1 MTLGIPSRGNSA
13 ISKRKPVGNIEIN
26 RDLNFGKPSP
36 HSKPTPVGFKTNVSY
51 KSIGAN
57 YSSMFGKKE
66 RESSK
71 ESRSSQ
77 RRPSN
82 NTSSK
87 AQIYKPQLGKEK
99 LTKLLQPSTPSERF
113 MKSTDQAEKARGTAG
128 NSTKR
133 KNSSSNSINKK
144 SNLEPRSSIAGK
156 STSKIIPVMAG
167 GLSYLSAKSTQ
178 DLKKEI
184 LANKMIGNMRMI
196 KKPEDTRPTTKGN
209 PTILSSLITQVAK
222 PVAIKHESP
231 QNGATLNTDKSSKT
245 LKKKK
250 KSSKENP
257 AVKLSLKNEGI
268 FYMHKLELSFKE
280 CGEDEESSLFRL
292 HFKNTIQSLSLLSSV
307 SKTVAPYEDKQKIH
321 MPPLKSPSIKR
332 NNLDMKTII
341 FDLDETLIH
350 CNEDQDNPCD
360 ARVPVSFPTGDFIEV
375 TMTYRGRNQH
385 PAIRQG
391 GFTGVIK
398 DV

>member
-1 MTLGIPSRGNSA
+1 MLLYDSYCTSALTVGIVSRGNSA
-13 ISKRKPVGNIEIN
+13 TSKRKPIGNVEIN
-26 RDLNFGKPSP
+26 RDLNLCKPSP
-36 HSKPTPVGFKTNVSY
+36 INKASPVGFKANISY
-51 KSIGAN
+51 KSIGTN

-71 ESRSSQ
+71 GSRSSQ

-82 NTSSK
+82 NTSAK
-87 AQIYKPQLGKEK
+87 VQIYKPQLGKDK

-113 MKSTDQAEKARGTAG
+113 MKSTDATEKARGTAG

-144 SNLEPRSSIAGK
+144 PSLEPRSSIAGK

-167 GLSYLSAKSTQ
+167 GLSYLSAKTTL

-184 LANKMIGNMRMI
+184 LANKMIGNMRMT
-196 KKPEDTRPTTKGN
+196 KKPEDSRPTTKGT
-209 PTILSSLITQVAK
+209 PTILSSLVTQVAK
-222 PVAIKHESP
+222 PVAVKHETP
-231 QNGATLNTDKSSKT
+231 QNSLALNTDKSSKT

-250 KSSKENP
+250 KVTKEIH
-257 AVKLSLKNEGI
+257 AVKINLKNENI

-280 CGEDEESSLFRL
+280 CGEDEESALFRL
-292 HFKNTIQSLSLLSSV
+292 HFKNTIQSLSLLAGV
-307 SKTVAPYEDKQKIH
+307 AKTVAPYEEKQKVTL
-321 MPPLKSPSIKR
+321 PPLKSPGTSRPNK
-332 NNLDMKTII
+332 DMKTII

-375 TMTYRGRNQH
+375 SANY
-385 PAIRQG
+385 
-391 GFTGVIK
+391 
-398 DV
+398 